1 MPHVC
6 ERDGHMPEGRRKSMI
21 EFIDGNDAVVR
32 GAIDA
37 GCRLFAGYP
46 ITPASSILVS
56 MMRELP
62 LVGGVAIQGED
73 EIASIG
79 MCIGAAMTGLKAMT
93 ATSGPG
99 VSLCSEN
106 VGLAIM
112 GETPLVIVNVQR
124 QGPATGSATKGSD
137 GDIFFMRWVT
147 SGGFPMIILA
157 PENVQDCYT
166 LTVAAFNFAERY
178 RVPVFLAS
186 QKEVGLTREVFDY
199 DRARAEAPPPFP
211 RPVAAVDCVYEPYAC
226 PSPGEAPPMSP
237 IGGPHLVRYTTSTH
251 DQRAYLTGD
260 PDIIEQ
266 MVNHYRDKILDHAEE
281 MGIFE
286 HDPQAGADTL
296 VIAYGVCARSA
307 RSAVKEVRALG
318 GKVSLLVLKTIY
330 PVQRRIILEA
340 AAGVSRVV
348 VPEMNL
354 GQYVWEIRAML
365 HDKEVISV
373 SKMDTTLIAPDEIIA
388 EGGLL

>member
-1 MPHVC
+1 
-6 ERDGHMPEGRRKSMI
+6 MI
-21 EFIDGNDAVVR
+21 EFIEGNDAVVR

-37 GCRLFAGYP
+37 GCRFFAGYP

-62 LVGGVAIQGED
+62 PVGGVAIQGED

-99 VSLCSEN
+99 MSLYSEN

-124 QGPATGSATKGSD
+124 QGPATGSATKGAD

-178 RVPVFLAS
+178 RAPVFVAS

-199 DRARAEAPPPFP
+199 DRARTEAPPPFP

-226 PSPGEAPPMSP
+226 PAPDQVPPMSP
-237 IGGPHLVRYTTSTH
+237 IGGSHLVRYTTSTH

-260 PDIIEQ
+260 PEVIEQ
-266 MVNHYRDKILDHAEE
+266 MTNHYRRKILAHAEE
-281 MGIFE
+281 MGIYE
-286 HDPQAGADTL
+286 YDPQPEADTL

-307 RSAVKEVRALG
+307 RGAVKKVRAAG
-318 GKVSLLVLKTIY
+318 GRVSLLVLKTIY
-330 PVQRRIILEA
+330 PLQRRVILEA
-340 AAGVSRVV
+340 VSAVSRVV

-354 GQYVWEIRAML
+354 GQYVWEIRAMAPGK
-365 HDKEVISV
+365 DIVSV
-373 SKMDTTLIAPDEIIA
+373 SKMNTTLIAPDEIIA
-388 EGGLL
+388 KGGLL

>member
-1 MPHVC
+1 
-6 ERDGHMPEGRRKSMI
+6 
-21 EFIDGNDAVVR
+21 
-32 GAIDA
+32 
-37 GCRLFAGYP
+37 
-46 ITPASSILVS
+46 
-56 MMRELP
+56 
-62 LVGGVAIQGED
+62 
-73 EIASIG
+73 
-79 MCIGAAMTGLKAMT
+79 
-93 ATSGPG
+93 
-99 VSLCSEN
+99 
-106 VGLAIM
+106 
-112 GETPLVIVNVQR
+112 
-124 QGPATGSATKGSD
+124 
-137 GDIFFMRWVT
+137 
-147 SGGFPMIILA
+147 
-157 PENVQDCYT
+157 
-166 LTVAAFNFAERY
+166 
-178 RVPVFLAS
+178 
-186 QKEVGLTREVFDY
+186 
-199 DRARAEAPPPFP
+199 
-211 RPVAAVDCVYEPYAC
+211 
-226 PSPGEAPPMSP
+226 MSP

-330 PVQRRIILEA
+330 PMQRRIILEA

-373 SKMDTTLIAPDEIIA
+373 SKMDTTLIAPDEILA